1 MMMNLNARGED
12 SSERGQS
19 SGNMFTDRQGQ
30 VGSKT
35 AHHTNR
41 RDLEQGS
48 RAAGVNI
55 TKDTVTRVDRED
67 DIELSPAMMRRAG
80 GGGGGE
86 KDMDLDFG
94 RAGVVDQIPYQESNH
109 RDEWSES
116 PDQHSQ
122 VELVRNAS
130 YNKDRIRA

>member
-19 SGNMFTDRQGQ
+19 SGNMFTDRQGGQ
-30 VGSKT
+30 AGSKT

-48 RAAGVNI
+48 RAGVNI

-67 DIELSPAMMRRAG
+67 DIELSPAMMRRAD
-80 GGGGGE
+80 GGGE

-94 RAGVVDQIPYQESNH
+94 RAGVVDAIPYQESNH

-122 VELVRNAS
+122 VDLVRNAS

>member
-1 MMMNLNARGED
+1 MMNLNARGED

-19 SGNMFTDRQGQ
+19 SGNMFTDRQA
-30 VGSKT
+30 GSKT
-35 AHHTNR
+35 AHTNR
-41 RDLEQGS
+41 RDLEQ
-48 RAAGVNI
+48 GVNI

-80 GGGGGE
+80 GGGGDE

-122 VELVRNAS
+122 VDLVRNAS